1 MKFSEMSNL
10 LSYACNATLKQLL
23 ITLFLLP
30 LLLWLLPT
38 CPLLLPSSKA
48 AFSCTDNFM
57 GMMSFSKVTLVWHWW
72 FMGSVQYWL
81 NSNKK
86 WRVTNL
92 TFNSGAIPT
101 RAEETKKKKI
111 FLKGNTKVKKH
122 WLFIDK
128 TNLFFD
134 SSASLSVTSNWAN
147 RLLYTWS
154 FLGVSNAYYWQ
165 QPGF

>member
-1 MKFSEMSNL
+1 MRVYEVLWDTKSP
-10 LSYACNATLKQLL
+10 LSYACKLLPLKQLL

-48 AFSCTDNFM
+48 AFSWPDNFM
-57 GMMSFSKVTLVWHWW
+57 GMMSFLQSYLLVWHWW

-86 WRVTNL
+86 WRVTDL
-92 TFNSGAIPT
+92 TFNSGAIPPGLKKT
-101 RAEETKKKKI
+101 KRKKKLFFKR
-111 FLKGNTKVKKH
+111 KHKSEKKH

-128 TNLFFD
+128 SNLFFWQF
-134 SSASLSVTSNWAN
+134 SKPVCNQTTTGCQATGSLC
-147 RLLYTWS
+147 
-154 FLGVSNAYYWQ
+154 Q
-165 QPGF
+165 